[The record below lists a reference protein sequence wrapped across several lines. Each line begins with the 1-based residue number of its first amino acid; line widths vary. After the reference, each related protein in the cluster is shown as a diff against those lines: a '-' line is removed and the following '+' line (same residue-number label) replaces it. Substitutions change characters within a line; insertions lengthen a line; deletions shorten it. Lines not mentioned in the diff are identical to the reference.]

1 MLPDIENLD
10 DLILNFEKEENLK
23 TQTFGINLQQNFMSG
38 KIDDLDAI
46 RQAIYL
52 LLSIEADQYIIYPY
66 TYGIRTI
73 DLFGKPS
80 YYVMAVIPERIK
92 EALFRDDRITDVSD
106 FEFEVNGNKLGVK
119 FIVHTIY
126 GNLEEEMV
134 VQY

>member
-1 MLPDIENLD
+1 MLPNIENLGS
-10 DLILNFEKEENLK
+10 LILNLEQNENLK
-23 TQTFGINLQQNFMSG
+23 TQTFGINLRQDTIGN
-38 KIDDLDAI
+38 KIDDIEAV
-46 RQAIYL
+46 RQSVYL

-106 FEFEVNGNKLGVK
+106 FDFEVNGNKLAVK

-126 GNLEEEMV
+126 GNIEEEMV

>member
-1 MLPDIENLD
+1 MLPNIENLGS
-10 DLILNFEKEENLK
+10 LILNLEQNENLK
-23 TQTFGINLQQNFMSG
+23 TQTFGINLRQDTIGN
-38 KIDDLDAI
+38 KIDDIEAV
-46 RQAIYL
+46 RQSVYL

-106 FEFEVNGNKLGVK
+106 FDFKVNGNKLAVK

-126 GNLEEEMV
+126 GNIEEEMV